1 MSAPEITT
9 SSREERLA
17 FIKDEFRCLHN
28 CEICGKCSFLKGR
41 EVEEIYKDYI
51 EGNRSFM
58 EITIEQ
64 RKV

>member
-1 MSAPEITT
+1 MSAPEIRT

-41 EVEEIYKDYI
+41 EAEEIYNDYI

>member
-1 MSAPEITT
+1 MSAPEIST
-9 SSREERLA
+9 STREERLA

-41 EVEEIYKDYI
+41 EAEEIYKDYI

>member
-1 MSAPEITT
+1 MLTPKI
-9 SSREERLA
+9 SSSTKEERA
-17 FIKDEFRCLHN
+17 NFIRKEFECLHN

-41 EVEEIYKDYI
+41 AAEEIYKDYI

-64 RKV
+64 RQR

>member
-1 MSAPEITT
+1 MSAPEIST

-17 FIKDEFRCLHN
+17 FVREEFRCLHN

-41 EVEEIYKDYI
+41 EAEDIYKDYI
-51 EGNRSFM
+51 EGIRTFM

-64 RKV
+64 RQA